1 MGYTG
6 GFLSSRYTTHVLLL
20 SIAILG
26 LVLIALDRSDQ
37 ESTQDPRW
45 LSRARVPAAFCLTFG
60 MAVLLVIGDVQ
71 AFKSGVIQRRDRSL
85 AKRLI
90 PFFAYFNPE
99 VDGTVT
105 GPFYPLCPLS
115 CMRIVDVGLKQL
127 SEDGYFRQ
135 VHNAGFMDS
144 RSEVTGSY
152 SVASLGEQRYLGI
165 VEQGWTF
172 SGTVTFDFSADLI
185 FIKPVGQDAFIA
197 ATLLQRIP
205 DTGNAASSYRWRLFL
220 SPFIIPDPDVP
231 LELWVYHKRANLFV
245 KVQQRSAPWKEADN
259 SEKHGD

>member
-1 MGYTG
+1 
-6 GFLSSRYTTHVLLL
+6 
-20 SIAILG
+20 
-26 LVLIALDRSDQ
+26 
-37 ESTQDPRW
+37 
-45 LSRARVPAAFCLTFG
+45 
-60 MAVLLVIGDVQ
+60 
-71 AFKSGVIQRRDRSL
+71 
-85 AKRLI
+85 
-90 PFFAYFNPE
+90 
-99 VDGTVT
+99 
-105 GPFYPLCPLS
+105 
-115 CMRIVDVGLKQL
+115 MRIVDVGLKQL

-135 VHNAGFMDS
+135 VHNASFMDS

-152 SVASLGEQRYLGI
+152 SVARLGEQRYLGI

-205 DTGNAASSYRWRLFL
+205 DTGNAESSYRWRLFL